1 MYLDRADLQKWGF
14 CDKKLS
20 NSMEV
25 FVKLH
30 FPPPDMRIFLPILLD
45 FSTTKTD
52 LFLEAA
58 VIAAIRPAAPAP
70 RIITSY

>member
-14 CDKKLS
+14 CDIKLS

-30 FPPPDMRIFLPILLD
+30 FPPPDMRIFFPILLD

-70 RIITSY
+70 RTITSY